1 MKFVIIGG
9 GVAALEAAITIRQRQ
24 SEAQITLLSR
34 EAVLPY
40 RRPALSRMVA
50 APIPDE
56 QFLIKPA
63 AFYEQ
68 QHIDVELDTTVRSI
82 DRANRRVITDHTS
95 TPYDALILATGSRCF
110 LPPIPGIDGASVV
123 TLREFADLQ
132 EIDRRLNGGA
142 IQDAVVIGCGP
153 LGLELAES
161 LLARNCRVTMVES
174 CPRLMP
180 RNFTPEQS
188 AATLEELGR
197 VPHLS
202 FRFGATVESI
212 APDKITVSGEE
223 IPADLVL
230 VSAGNRAN
238 SELALNAGLACG
250 RGVAVDAAMRT
261 ADPAIFAA
269 GDCAEVNG
277 TLYGLYLPSK
287 AMGGVAGANAA
298 GDQRV
303 FEPKTYPVR
312 LTAFGLKP
320 R

>member
-68 QHIDVELDTTVRSI
+68 QHIDVELGTTVRSI

-180 RNFTPEQS
+180 RNFTPNSRPQPGKLEQ
-188 AATLEELGR
+188 
-197 VPHLS
+197 VPHS
-202 FRFGATVESI
+202 RSVRRTWVDRA
-212 APDKITVSGEE
+212 DKITVSGRRSGGSVWFP
-223 IPADLVL
+223 PAT
-230 VSAGNRAN
+230 G
-238 SELALNAGLACG
+238 
-250 RGVAVDAAMRT
+250 
-261 ADPAIFAA
+261 
-269 GDCAEVNG
+269 
-277 TLYGLYLPSK
+277 
-287 AMGGVAGANAA
+287 
-298 GDQRV
+298 QQ
-303 FEPKTYPVR
+303 
-312 LTAFGLKP
+312 
-320 R
+320 